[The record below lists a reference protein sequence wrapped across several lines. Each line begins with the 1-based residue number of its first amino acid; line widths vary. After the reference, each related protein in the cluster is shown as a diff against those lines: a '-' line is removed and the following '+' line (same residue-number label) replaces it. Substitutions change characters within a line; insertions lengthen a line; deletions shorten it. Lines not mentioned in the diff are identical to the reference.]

1 MGWSGIFTVLRN
13 ASEKKEF
20 CRNLLCV
27 PIVKDALVGNHYW
40 AAVKRDDND
49 TVSVIEIM
57 LRKGVHAG
65 EILYKSVPETY
76 GPVDCDCPMS
86 LIRICSEPENTY
98 AAQWRYRAEQHAA
111 DTKTLRKRLLQMKE
125 APLGTSITF
134 FAPFDAKAGSVRF
147 SKGDTL
153 SANKLYY
160 KNGTAWVTYGCKWSV
175 SALAKADWLGF
186 DKPNKQTASV

>member
-1 MGWSGIFTVLRN
+1 MGWSGMFATLRN

-20 CRNLLCV
+20 CRNLLRV

-40 AAVKRDDND
+40 AAVKRDND

-57 LRKGVHAG
+57 LRKGPNRG
-65 EILYKSVPETY
+65 EILYKSIPETY
-76 GPVDCDCPMS
+76 GPIDCDCPMS

-98 AAQWRYRAEQHAA
+98 AAQWRYKAEQHAA
-111 DTKTLRKRLLQMKE
+111 DTKALRKRLLQMKE

-134 FAPFDAKAGSVRF
+134 FAPFDAKAGSFRF
-147 SKGDTL
+147 SEGDTL
-153 SANKLYY
+153 VAHKLYH
-160 KNGTAWVTYGCKWSV
+160 KNGTAWITYGCKWSA

-186 DKPNKQTASV
+186 DTPDKRTTSV